1 MKNPFKKSNIVDTV
15 VNVAIG
21 GGANALVDYAFGSVD
36 ALQSIAD
43 YKSWLKL
50 GVGMLGGSLIGNNK
64 YVRAA
69 ADGLGVV
76 GASEIIKEY
85 LPASASAET
94 ETPAGVPFIGRAPM
108 RMGQRGF
115 KRAIRGTGKVGTVPF
130 MG

>member
-1 MKNPFKKSNIVDTV
+1 MKNPFKKSNIVDTA

-21 GGANALVDYAFGSVD
+21 GGANAIVDYAFGSVD
-36 ALQSIAD
+36 ALQSVAD

-50 GVGMLGGSLIGNNK
+50 CVGVLGGSLISNK
-64 YVRAA
+64 YARAA
-69 ADGLGVV
+69 ADGLSVV

-94 ETPAGVPFIGRAPM
+94 ETPAGVPFIGRPGM